1 MDYETLRKARAS
13 EPVSSTM
20 MRMPLSVPRVLARAE
35 ELFGTREVI
44 SRTAPGHFTRSTY
57 AEVAKDSRR
66 LGAALRRHGVGS
78 GQRVATL
85 MWNHSVHLAA
95 YFGVPAIGAVLH
107 PLNPRLGAEELAY
120 IVADAG
126 DVAIIVDEDLLP
138 LWKDVARHVQ
148 VPHVIVHGDGA
159 MARASGHPSLGQLIA
174 AHDAGEVVLGD
185 PGDENDPVC
194 ICYTSGTT
202 GRPRG
207 VVYSH
212 RSLVLQCLALCSQDA
227 LSISGRD
234 TLLLLAPMFHV
245 NAWTIPFVAPMF
257 GARLVLPGARISS
270 AEILSVLAEESVSA
284 AFAVPTVWS
293 DALET
298 LDREPGRWQLPPGL
312 RIYSGGA
319 HFSESL
325 FRRLHALGVR
335 CQTGWGMTEVSSMA
349 SQAWLRSDLP
359 PRGSE
364 GELRYLA
371 SNGIALP
378 LFSLR
383 HVDEFGR
390 EAERDGTTMGELQ
403 VRGPTVTGNYL
414 GEPAGSAQT
423 ADGWLPTGD
432 IVTIDAFGYV
442 RLVDRLKDL
451 VKSGGEWISSIEMES
466 VLNTHPEVAESA
478 VVAVADERWGERPL
492 AIVVCRAGWSLNE
505 RQLRDHLSV
514 KFPKWM
520 LPDRIIE
527 IPEMPRTT
535 VGKLN
540 KAELR
545 RRFALSLKSTIG
557 KVT

>member
-1 MDYETLRKARAS
+1 MDYEALRKSRAS
-13 EPVSSTM
+13 EPVMSTM
-20 MRMPLSVPRVLARAE
+20 MRMPLSIPRVLARAE

-44 SRTAPGHFTRSTY
+44 SRVAPGEFMRTTY

-66 LGAALRRHGVGS
+66 LGAVLMRRGIGA

-85 MWNHSVHLAA
+85 MWNHSIHLAA

-107 PLNPRLGAEELAY
+107 PLNPRLAAEELAY
-120 IVADAG
+120 IIADAG
-126 DVAIIVDEDLLP
+126 DVAIIVDADLLP
-138 LWKDVARHVQ
+138 LWDEVSRHVH
-148 VPHVIVHGDGA
+148 VPHVIVYGGGA
-159 MARASGHPSLGQLIA
+159 MARASGHPSLSQLIG

-185 PGDENDPVC
+185 PADENDAVC

-212 RSLVLQCLALCSQDA
+212 RSLVLQCLALCSPDA
-227 LSISGRD
+227 LGISGRD

-270 AEILSVLAEESVSA
+270 AEILSVLGDESVSA

-293 DALET
+293 DALKVLE
-298 LDREPGRWQLPPGL
+298 REPGRWQLPPGL

-325 FRRLHALGVR
+325 FRRLHALGAR

-383 HVDEFGR
+383 HVNESGR
-390 EAERDGTTMGELQ
+390 EAARDGATLGELQ

-414 GEPAGSAQT
+414 GQPLGSAQT

-466 VLNTHPEVAESA
+466 VLNTHPEVSESA
-478 VVAVADERWGERPL
+478 VVALPDERWGERPL
-492 AIVVCRAGWSLNE
+492 AIVVCRAGWAFKE
-505 RQLRDHLSV
+505 CELREHLAV

-520 LPDRIIE
+520 LPDRIVQVT
-527 IPEMPRTT
+527 EMPKTA

-545 RRFALSLKSTIG
+545 RRFASTPNTSPG
-557 KVT
+557 G